1 VIPQAD
7 IVAWRQVA
15 PWADDAMVEQDLVLS
30 RALVEIFSGGALA
43 EGLAIRGG
51 TALHKLVLL
60 PATRYSEDIDLVQVQ
75 PGPIGGFIDGI
86 RARLNPW
93 LGEPTRDQAETS
105 VTMLYRFLSEVPP
118 VRRMRLKVEIHTREH
133 FSVFGRAV
141 RPFAAAS
148 RWFTGQADIRTFHL
162 DELLATKLRALFQR
176 RRGRDL
182 FDLWDAKGRAQVDP
196 ARVITAFQTYMEAEG
211 HRVTRAQF
219 ERDLAVKAQDRAFLG
234 DVQPMLAPGV
244 VYDPL
249 AAIDMIRG
257 EFVARLPGAPWRGR

>member
-1 VIPQAD
+1 
-7 IVAWRQVA
+7 
-15 PWADDAMVEQDLVLS
+15 MVEQDLVLS
-30 RALVEIFSGGALA
+30 RALVEIFSDPKLA

-75 PGPIGGFIDGI
+75 PRPIGGFIDAI

-93 LGEPTRDQAETS
+93 LGEPTRDQAQAS
-105 VTMLYRFLSEVPP
+105 VTMLYRFPSEIPP
-118 VRRMRLKVEIHTREH
+118 VRRLRLKVEIHTREH
-133 FSVFGRAV
+133 FTVYGHAL
-141 RPFAAAS
+141 RPLAAAS

-162 DELLATKLRALFQR
+162 DELLASKLRALFQR

-182 FDLWDAKGRAQVDP
+182 FDLWDARERAQVDP
-196 ARVITAFQTYMEAEG
+196 ARVIAAFQSYMEAEG

-219 ERDLAVKAQDRAFLG
+219 ERDRAAKAQDRAFLG

-249 AAIDMIRG
+249 VALAMVRA
-257 EFVARLPGAPWRGR
+257 EFVARLPGAPWKGK

>member
-1 VIPQAD
+1 VISQAD

-15 PWADDAMVEQDLVLS
+15 PWADDAMVEQDLALS
-30 RALVEIFSGGALA
+30 RALVEIFSDGMLA

-60 PATRYSEDIDLVQVQ
+60 PATRSSEDIDLVQVQ
-75 PGPIGGFIDGI
+75 PGPIGSSLDAI

-93 LGEPTRDQAETS
+93 LGEPTRDQAEAS
-105 VTMLYRFLSEVPP
+105 VTLLYRFPSEIPP
-118 VRRMRLKVEIHTREH
+118 IRRLRLKIEIHTREH
-133 FSVFGRAV
+133 FSSYGHAL
-141 RPFAAAS
+141 RPLAAAS
-148 RWFTGQADIRTFHL
+148 RWFAGQADIRTFHL

-182 FDLWDAKGRAQVDP
+182 FDLWDARERAEVDP
-196 ARVITAFQTYMEAEG
+196 ARVIAAFQAYMEAEG
-211 HRVTRAQF
+211 RRVTRAQF
-219 ERDLAVKAQDRAFLG
+219 ERDLAAKAQDRAFLG

-249 AAIDMIRG
+249 AAIDMVRA
-257 EFVARLPGAPWRGR
+257 EFVARLPGVPWRGG